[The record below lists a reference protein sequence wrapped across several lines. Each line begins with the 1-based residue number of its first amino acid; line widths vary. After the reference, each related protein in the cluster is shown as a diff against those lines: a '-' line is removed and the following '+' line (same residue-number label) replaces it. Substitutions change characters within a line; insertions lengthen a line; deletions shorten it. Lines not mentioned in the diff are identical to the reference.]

1 MPNPR
6 LRWLLLPASICQRV
20 KPPQTVSLSKLA
32 NSTASVTH
40 RSSLTRNVCSDFELS
55 AKYKSAHRCRQGG
68 VREADED
75 ILCSMKDGGSRSLRP
90 RWWHYI
96 DLATAEPEVQAPFG
110 FVSTAQLSMA
120 RLPPSPSLIAVR
132 NPGVKTQ
139 TKGEAKMLMC
149 ARGARQVGLG
159 LSKLLLTIHF
169 FMNFRLMF
177 TDRRQQDL

>member
-55 AKYKSAHRCRQGG
+55 AKYKSPRRCRRGG
-68 VREADED
+68 DREADED
-75 ILCSMKDGGSRSLRP
+75 ILCSMKDGGSRSPRP

-110 FVSTAQLSMA
+110 FVSTAQLSTA
-120 RLPPSPSLIAVR
+120 APLPPSLIAVR

-149 ARGARQVGLG
+149 ARGARQVGPG

-177 TDRRQQDL
+177 TDGRQQDL